1 MSLKA
6 KLISTTSAFVLILTI
21 VIVAVWAATQ
31 ANVSLGGTIN
41 FQATNVYAKVSAT
54 VSGMG
59 ENPTTLPTLTFS
71 EGEDASPETDIEQW
85 NNLNLVFNTSGTPI
99 EIEVTV
105 ENLSDERSLGVY
117 P

>member
-1 MSLKA
+1 MTLKT
-6 KLISTTSAFVLILTI
+6 KLISTISAFVLILTI

-54 VSGMG
+54 VSGMD

-71 EGEDASPETDIEQW
+71 EGKDASEEPEIEHW
-85 NNLNLVFNTSGTPI
+85 NNLKLVFNTSGTPI
-99 EIEVTV
+99 GIEVTV
-105 ENLSDERSLGVY
+105 ENLSDQ
-117 P
+117 

>member
-6 KLISTTSAFVLILTI
+6 KLISIISAFVLILTI

-41 FQATNVYAKVSAT
+41 FQATNVYAKISAT
-54 VSGMG
+54 ITGMD
-59 ENPTTLPTLTFS
+59 ENPTLPTLIFS
-71 EGEDASPETDIEQW
+71 EGKDASEEPDIEQW

-99 EIEVTV
+99 EIEG
-105 ENLSDERSLGVY
+105 NS
-117 P
+117 